1 MHLVLLSW
9 TFIAVT
15 AVSPFFPCKLLFSF
29 FFFTDLVVAR
39 LPPGPASPLLL
50 HSSKF
55 KEQEKKGKEK
65 NETKA
70 SANANYDALM
80 SVLQKWRVL

>member
-15 AVSPFFPCKLLFSF
+15 AVSPLFPCKLF
-29 FFFTDLVVAR
+29 FFFTDLLVAR

-55 KEQEKKGKEK
+55 KEREKEGKGK

-70 SANANYDALM
+70 SENTNHDALM